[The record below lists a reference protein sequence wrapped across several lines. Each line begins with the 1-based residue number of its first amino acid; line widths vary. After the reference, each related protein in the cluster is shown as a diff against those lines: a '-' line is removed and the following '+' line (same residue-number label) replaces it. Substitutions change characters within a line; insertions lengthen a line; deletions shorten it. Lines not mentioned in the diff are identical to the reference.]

1 MKTSVN
7 YYDFRNAFMAR
18 RPDNFSAEGLQ
29 VLFNHLEQCEEED
42 GIEMELNVIGL
53 CCDYTEWSNYQEFQ
67 ESYPDIAYDE
77 ICEHGVFIKVDD
89 TRFITNQF

>member
-7 YYDFRNAFMAR
+7 YYDFRNAFMAI
-18 RPDNFSAEGLQ
+18 RPDNFSADGLQ
-29 VLFNHLEQCEEED
+29 VLFNYLEQCEEED
-42 GIEMELNVIGL
+42 GVEMELDVVGL
-53 CCDYTEWSNYQEFQ
+53 CCDYTEWNNYQEFQ

-77 ICEHGVFIKVDD
+77 IDEHGIFLKVDG